1 MKRVPLRP
9 AARPAMR
16 HEGGY
21 QTATKPQKFMCDG
34 GLYLVKFAQNKYGNG
49 KGIFTEQVVALAGQL
64 IGAQVPQVALVDVPR
79 EHAEELRAQR
89 ASLGLDFDPQPGI
102 HHGSRWA
109 DGHTDQMGIAYEA
122 ENRERFGALQVL
134 YTWIGGA
141 GDHQFIYRAA
151 TPHEVLSF

>member
-89 ASLGLDFDPQPGI
+89 GPLGPHFDPPPGI
-102 HHGSRWA
+102 PPRSRLGERPN
-109 DGHTDQMGIAYEA
+109 DPMGNA
-122 ENRERFGALQVL
+122 
-134 YTWIGGA
+134 
-141 GDHQFIYRAA
+141 
-151 TPHEVLSF
+151 